1 MDLKPEKILEV
12 EFSRSF
18 RGFNEDEVNE
28 FIEEIASAIE
38 AIQKEKEKLQQE
50 NDEYKRKVKEL
61 TQYVN
66 RLEGNLEEWKKQL
79 EIEKEFIRRESQM
92 HLKEAQIRGNRIID
106 EALKK
111 KKEIEMSYS
120 DLKEKYRIF
129 QIRFKSLL
137 QTFIESIDWKEQ
149 PPALNAPESD
159 ETNQNEFHPPDDVTL
174 FSFQDLEDDQK

>member
-28 FIEEIASAIE
+28 FIEEIASAVE

-79 EIEKEFIRRESQM
+79 EIEKE
-92 HLKEAQIRGNRIID
+92 
-106 EALKK
+106 
-111 KKEIEMSYS
+111 
-120 DLKEKYRIF
+120 
-129 QIRFKSLL
+129 
-137 QTFIESIDWKEQ
+137 
-149 PPALNAPESD
+149 
-159 ETNQNEFHPPDDVTL
+159 
-174 FSFQDLEDDQK
+174 